1 MLQYWLYE
9 RAAIFEPMN
18 GLEDKT
24 PTGNKMRAPKY

>member
-24 PTGNKMRAPKY
+24 PHWQ